1 MDITRFGL
9 NLGLV
14 CKTFKSLFTNKDNHG
29 ENIKLKRKTGDVTK
43 NQKPSLKLKT
53 KRELIRWQRTHNYA
67 RSYGKIVVKYLF
79 CVNNLI
85 WGSSTLAP
93 LLL

>member
-53 KRELIRWQRTHNYA
+53 KRELIR
-67 RSYGKIVVKYLF
+67 
-79 CVNNLI
+79 
-85 WGSSTLAP
+85 
-93 LLL
+93 